1 MTNNIKRIKNWKPIF
16 IENSK
21 SPVMLSYISPIDIW
35 AINLVFF
42 VFCKGELND
51 QTRVHE
57 TIHFQ
62 QWLEL
67 LIIGFGIL
75 YPSFWIWN
83 LLKGM
88 SPSDAYRNIPFETE
102 AYGNQNVNNYLQNR
116 RRYSWAKCQKKKPD
130 KKHVNE

>member
-1 MTNNIKRIKNWKPIF
+1 MNNGKRIKDWKPIF
-16 IENSK
+16 VENSK
-21 SPVMLSYISPIDIW
+21 VPVILSYISPIDIW
-35 AINLVFF
+35 AISLVFF
-42 VFCKGELND
+42 VFCRGELSE

-67 LIIGFGIL
+67 LVIGFGVL

-88 SPSDAYRNIPFETE
+88 SPSDAYKKIPFEME
-102 AYGNQNVNNYLQNR
+102 AYGNQSVDNYLQNR
-116 RRYSWAKCQKKKPD
+116 RRYSWAR
-130 KKHVNE
+130 VSREEV